1 MAKKIYYKSIDS
13 SSLLGKSEFWEY
25 DDLYEEEDS
34 GTKHVSVGS
43 RRVGISYAYVREK
56 RSSSKYTRIYLAAD
70 TYLTIYSVGDDALIS
85 PEPTAANTYTF
96 QLIIGKAEDGMWG
109 HETKVCFLN
118 KKITSFDLTDYYYL
132 TSLKADITIPA
143 NTLIEYSGSITNSEA
158 ENILRNGFAL
168 IPTVEAKFSEIS
180 DYIDI
185 SVTEYGVYKHIDY
198 ANVDK
203 SPYIIY
209 SVENLA
215 SPGTVDQISPTASS
229 ILISNRDNTISWTY
243 TQEFEAP
250 QYYVGITAKY
260 LDTGETQEICRKQ
273 IISATSGS
281 VSSYTIPA
289 GTLRSGN
296 VRFTVSAMP
305 YDSAKFYANDDA
317 IWTSGTSVDYT
328 VKGTPEAS
336 AVSCDGKPNPTVS
349 WTSSTQAA
357 FQVRFGDF
365 DSGVVAGSETS
376 YTIPKI
382 FDDGNYAVSIRTAT
396 PAGEWSEWTEGTYI
410 SIINNAPAGTITL
423 KASQFDNNIQLNW
436 ESDISGAKY
445 VIYRD
450 GEMIGVTDST
460 AFIDRFSAG
469 TSEYKIRAVLNGNYS
484 ESHSITFDLQLRSD
498 VISIDGGYTY
508 KLLKYTT
515 APKSQ
520 TDLFTD
526 DITYQYYS
534 GREKPIAISSGHV
547 ERLKRFSY
555 AFKKRSEA
563 LFLRQMRG
571 KAVLIKTTRGCV
583 IYGILGE
590 LQMTEAKLTTAS
602 FAVRETYREGED
614 VEYVS

>member
-1 MAKKIYYKSIDS
+1 MISREYILTASVNSISKQRLITEIYPNTNETINYENRLNTVGAYLGVVYTFDRNNSTSELSFGLETYCITQKFDIQGKLPEPISANQYIQGNI
-13 SSLLGKSEFWEY
+13 SLGSLICKRKFDICPMTKTIPEDEKEAYEY
-25 DDLYEEEDS
+25 ITSLSPVSTVERGDDISYHDIPSTAISNMVTCGVAYIPTVKESMDELYEELDTS
-34 GTKHVSVGS
+34 TYWHDF
-43 RRVGISYAYVREK
+43 A
-56 RSSSKYTRIYLAAD
+56 YLA
-70 TYLTIYSVGDDALIS
+70 TYLFSDDAYL
-85 PEPTAANTYTF
+85 
-96 QLIIGKAEDGMWG
+96 
-109 HETKVCFLN
+109 KV
-118 KKITSFDLTDYYYL
+118 
-132 TSLKADITIPA
+132 
-143 NTLIEYSGSITNSEA
+143 
-158 ENILRNGFAL
+158 
-168 IPTVEAKFSEIS
+168 
-180 DYIDI
+180 
-185 SVTEYGVYKHIDY
+185 
-198 ANVDK
+198 
-203 SPYIIY
+203 
-209 SVENLA
+209 NLQNPA
-215 SPGTVDQISPTASS
+215 SPGTANQIFPTASS
-229 ILISNRDNTISWTY
+229 ILVSNRDNTISWTY

-357 FQVRFGDF
+357 FQVRFGEF

-382 FDDGNYAVSIRTAT
+382 FDDGNYAVSIRIAT
-396 PAGEWSEWTEGTYI
+396 SAGEWSEWTEETYI

-450 GEMIGVTDST
+450 EEMIGVTDST

-484 ESHSITFDLQLRSD
+484 ESQSITFDLQLRSD

-508 KLLKYTT
+508 KILKYTT

-602 FAVRETYREGED
+602 FAVREIYREGED

>member
-1 MAKKIYYKSIDS
+1 MVSREYILTGASVNRISKQHLITAIYPNTNETINYKNDPNAVGAYVGVSYVFDRNRSTSELSFKLETYCITQKFDIQGKLPEPIS
-13 SSLLGKSEFWEY
+13 ANQYIQGNISLGSVICRRKFDICPITKTIPEDEKEVYEY
-25 DDLYEEEDS
+25 ITSLSPVSTVERGDYNLHYDIPSTAISNMVTYGIACIPTVKESMDELYEELDTS
-34 GTKHVSVGS
+34 DNYDFV
-43 RRVGISYAYVREK
+43 
-56 RSSSKYTRIYLAAD
+56 YLA
-70 TYLTIYSVGDDALIS
+70 TWLIS
-85 PEPTAANTYTF
+85 EEA
-96 QLIIGKAEDGMWG
+96 
-109 HETKVCFLN
+109 
-118 KKITSFDLTDYYYL
+118 YL
-132 TSLKADITIPA
+132 EVIVQNP
-143 NTLIEYSGSITNSEA
+143 
-158 ENILRNGFAL
+158 
-168 IPTVEAKFSEIS
+168 
-180 DYIDI
+180 
-185 SVTEYGVYKHIDY
+185 
-198 ANVDK
+198 
-203 SPYIIY
+203 
-209 SVENLA
+209 A
-215 SPGTVDQISPTASS
+215 SPGTANQISPTVSS
-229 ILISNRDNTISWTY
+229 ILISNRDNTISWKY
-243 TQEFEAP
+243 SQEFEAP

-273 IISATSGS
+273 IISAENGT

-289 GTLRSGN
+289 GTLRTGN
-296 VRFTVSAMP
+296 VRLTISAMP
-305 YDSAKFYANDDA
+305 HDSANYYAEDDA
-317 IWTSGTSVDYT
+317 IWTSGANVDYT
-328 VKGTPEAS
+328 VKATPEAG

-396 PAGEWSEWTEGTYI
+396 SAGEWSEWTEETYI

-450 GEMIGVTDST
+450 EEMIGVTDST

-484 ESHSITFDLQLRSD
+484 ESQSITFDLQLRSD

-602 FAVRETYREGED
+602 FAVREIYREGED

>member
-1 MAKKIYYKSIDS
+1 MAKKNYVINLKD
-13 SSLLGKSEFWEY
+13 E
-25 DDLYEEEDS
+25 
-34 GTKHVSVGS
+34 VS
-43 RRVGISYAYVREK
+43 RRRCDRFYVYTTTSIGESEIKYISPTKTIGISYSYYREK
-56 RSSSKYTRIYLAAD
+56 ITSNI
-70 TYLTIYSVGDDALIS
+70 TYISAEANTHFTIYSDDNNIGLVAR
-85 PEPTAANTYTF
+85 EPMAANTYNF
-96 QLIIGKAEDGMWG
+96 KLIVG
-109 HETKVCFLN
+109 ETNKEVLRHSTKICFLT
-118 KKITSFDLTDYYYL
+118 KKISYVTQTEYNYLKSLTEG
-132 TSLKADITIPA
+132 ITIPA
-143 NTLIEYSGSITNSEA
+143 NTTFGYTGEISNAAA
-158 ENILRNGFAL
+158 EKILKYGVVL
-168 IPTVEAKFSEIS
+168 IPNEQADLDEIS
-180 DYIDI
+180 DYININTTAYGSYIYDDSVKI
-185 SVTEYGVYKHIDY
+185 SNY
-198 ANVDK
+198 
-203 SPYIIY
+203 PYISY

-215 SPGTVDQISPTASS
+215 SPGTVNQISPTASS
-229 ILISNRDNTISWTY
+229 ILISNRDNTISWKY
-243 TQEFEAP
+243 SQEFEAP

-273 IISATSGS
+273 IISAENGT

-289 GTLRSGN
+289 GTLRTGN
-296 VRFTVSAMP
+296 VRLTISAMP
-305 YDSAKFYANDDA
+305 HDSANYYAEDDA
-317 IWTSGTSVDYT
+317 IWTSGANVDYT
-328 VKGTPEAS
+328 VKATPEAG

-357 FQVRFGDF
+357 FQVRFGEF

-396 PAGEWSEWTEGTYI
+396 SAGEWSEWTEETYI
-410 SIINNAPAGTITL
+410 SIINNAPAGNITL

-450 GEMIGVTDST
+450 EEMIGVTDST

-484 ESHSITFDLQLRSD
+484 ESQSITFALQLRCD

>member
-1 MAKKIYYKSIDS
+1 MVSRNYILPVASVNSIQKQCVIKANYPNTNETINYYNTPDPLGGYVGVHYEFERNRSNAELRFELGTYCLNQNFDIQGKLPEPINANQYVSGNLFLGSVICKRKFDICPITKPIPKDGKEAYDYIT
-13 SSLLGKSEFWEY
+13 SLLPVSTVEKGDYNLYY
-25 DDLYEEEDS
+25 DIPSTAISNMVTY
-34 GTKHVSVGS
+34 
-43 RRVGISYAYVREK
+43 GIA
-56 RSSSKYTRIYLAAD
+56 
-70 TYLTIYSVGDDALIS
+70 
-85 PEPTAANTYTF
+85 
-96 QLIIGKAEDGMWG
+96 
-109 HETKVCFLN
+109 C
-118 KKITSFDLTDYYYL
+118 
-132 TSLKADITIPA
+132 
-143 NTLIEYSGSITNSEA
+143 
-158 ENILRNGFAL
+158 
-168 IPTVEAKFSEIS
+168 IPTVKESMDELYEKLDTSYNF
-180 DYIDI
+180 DY
-185 SVTEYGVYKHIDY
+185 VYLLTELLIRGAYLEVIVQ
-198 ANVDK
+198 N
-203 SPYIIY
+203 P
-209 SVENLA
+209 A
-215 SPGTVDQISPTASS
+215 SPGTANQISPTASS
-229 ILISNRDNTISWTY
+229 ILVSNRDNTISWKY
-243 TQEFEAP
+243 SQEFETP

-273 IISATSGS
+273 IISAENGT
-281 VSSYTIPA
+281 VSSYTIPE
-289 GTLRSGN
+289 GTLRTGN
-296 VRFTVSAMP
+296 VRLTISAMP
-305 YDSAKFYANDDA
+305 HDSANYYAEDDA
-317 IWTSGTSVDYT
+317 IWTSGANVDYT
-328 VKGTPEAS
+328 VKATPEAG

-357 FQVRFGDF
+357 FQVRFGEF

-396 PAGEWSEWTEGTYI
+396 SAGEWSEWTEETYI

-450 GEMIGVTDST
+450 EEMIGVTDST

-484 ESHSITFDLQLRSD
+484 ESQSITFALQLRSD